1 MADYITAD
9 TIRALRERARLT
21 QRELAERVGVTDKAV
36 SKWETGRGL
45 PDVTLVTPLA
55 AALGVSPA
63 ELLTGAWATNRNVAA
78 NMRRS
83 SFRVCPVC
91 GNVLHAMGDASVS
104 CCGIALPALEAEAP
118 DAAHDIRVAYAD
130 GELYVTM
137 GHPMDKGHFVSFVAY
152 VTDERLDMRKL
163 YPEQGCEARFAYRGV
178 GDVYAFCN
186 RDGLFRLRGVST
198 RCLRGR

>member
-45 PDVTLVTPLA
+45 PDVALVAPLA

-83 SFRVCPVC
+83 LFHVCPVC
-91 GNVLHAMGDASVS
+91 GNVIHAMGGASVS
-104 CCGIALPALEAEAP
+104 CCGIALPALDAEEP
-118 DAAHDIRVAYAD
+118 DEGHAISVACTD

-137 GHPMDKGHFVSFVAY
+137 DHPMEKGHFVSFLAY
-152 VTDERLDMRKL
+152 VTDDRLDLRKL
-163 YPEQGCEARFAYRGV
+163 YPEQGCEARFAYRGT
-178 GDVYAFCN
+178 GDVYALCN
-186 RDGLFRLRGVST
+186 RDGLFSLRGVSS
-198 RCLRGR
+198 RRLQGR